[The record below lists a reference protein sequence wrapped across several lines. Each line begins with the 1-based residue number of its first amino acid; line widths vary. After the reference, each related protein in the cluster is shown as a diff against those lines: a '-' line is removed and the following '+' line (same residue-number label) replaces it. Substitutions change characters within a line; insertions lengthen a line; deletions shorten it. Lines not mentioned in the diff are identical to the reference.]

1 MKWTLD
7 FREREAH
14 DHFGFRWCFLSAY
27 QSCYSQSF
35 PCLPLL
41 ISISKQPGN
50 MGQQQPGAKGFPT
63 TSLQRKSKPPWEYAR
78 FNGLG
83 LFLSSPTCHLIVGAH
98 LACRVSQNVY
108 FRTVRGFPERCF
120 GRVHILFMLSCFFR
134 VYSARGGRWSTSVFV
149 LLFKCCE
156 HTWWRE
162 NVSKGEL
169 KCFQCSQIQ
178 KLPSFLRKKQTQ
190 CQSIHLPGSAVSLQS
205 DTSTGTAQSKCP
217 FGRKS
222 EEHWPFIY
230 SVNTTVWTC
239 VACQSLGCW
248 TTQFHD

>member
-1 MKWTLD
+1 MP
-7 FREREAH
+7 
-14 DHFGFRWCFLSAY
+14 
-27 QSCYSQSF
+27 SQS
-35 PCLPLL
+35 
-41 ISISKQPGN
+41 
-50 MGQQQPGAKGFPT
+50 
-63 TSLQRKSKPPWEYAR
+63 
-78 FNGLG
+78 
-83 LFLSSPTCHLIVGAH
+83 AH

-120 GRVHILFMLSCFFR
+120 SRVHILFMLSCFFR
-134 VYSARGGRWSTSVFV
+134 VYSARGGRRSTSVFV

-190 CQSIHLPGSAVSLQS
+190 CQSTHLPGSAVSLQS

-222 EEHWPFIY
+222 EEHWLFIY

-239 VACQSLGCW
+239 MACQSLGCW
-248 TTQFHD
+248 TTQNFTIKVKIKKTCKKRQYLIKWILQGRYVEIREISLKSNDRGQQSWLLNDELNINKRRRKSRWKERRE